1 MNVQGIFRRCFPVL
15 NRVFE
20 QKHVPRLPQTFV
32 LLMRVGRSWN
42 IVFQVVF
49 SEIPTYQDIINR
61 TPKVYPIFVM
71 NKPKK
76 ESPVMEDSSV
86 NLKWQGD
93 CELKRIEEGDWL
105 SESDP
110 WFTKDFLNQVDQWY
124 KLYETIVQKQLF
136 KQVFLLM

>member
-71 NKPKK
+71 SKTKK
-76 ESPVMEDSSV
+76 ESTVMVDSNV
-86 NLKWQGD
+86 FPKWQ
-93 CELKRIEEGDWL
+93 
-105 SESDP
+105 S
-110 WFTKDFLNQVDQWY
+110 T
-124 KLYETIVQKQLF
+124 LYEFRTLNWREIKTHF
-136 KQVFLLM
+136 ETSGLLAFWRDKIWSREIIA

>member
-32 LLMRVGRSWN
+32 LLMRVGRSWS
-42 IVFQVVF
+42 VVSQFVF

-61 TPKVYPIFVM
+61 TPRVYPIFVM

-76 ESPVMEDSSV
+76 ESPVMEDSTV
-86 NLKWQGD
+86 NLKWQDD
-93 CELKRIEEGDWL
+93 CLLLANFIEHYDTVKERHGA
-105 SESDP
+105 
-110 WFTKDFLNQVDQWY
+110 DF
-124 KLYETIVQKQLF
+124 
-136 KQVFLLM
+136 

>member
-71 NKPKK
+71 SKTKK
-76 ESPVMEDSSV
+76 ESTVMVDSNV
-86 NLKWQGD
+86 FPKWQGD
-93 CELKRIEEGDWL
+93 C
-105 SESDP
+105 
-110 WFTKDFLNQVDQWY
+110 
-124 KLYETIVQKQLF
+124 
-136 KQVFLLM
+136 LLLANFIQHYDEVKEKYWEKF